1 MYLLFQAVALDGVED
16 LDKVVLA
23 GGFQDLKRKCY
34 CNTSITFDNNQS
46 LNRVLQIY
54 H

>member
-23 GGFQDLKRKCY
+23 GGFQDLKR
-34 CNTSITFDNNQS
+34 NATVILPSLSIIIS
-46 LNRVLQIY
+46 L
-54 H
+54 